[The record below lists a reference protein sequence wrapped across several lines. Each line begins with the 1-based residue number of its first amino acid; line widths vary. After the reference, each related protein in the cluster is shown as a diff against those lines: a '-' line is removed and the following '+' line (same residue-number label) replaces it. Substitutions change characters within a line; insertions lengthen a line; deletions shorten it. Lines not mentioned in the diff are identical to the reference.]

1 MGRDGHSEIDVTS
14 PGITSGPPA
23 KGGWAQNAFW
33 RNNAWE
39 VRSGFGQ
46 VGQWDTSL
54 SAVRPNRLTSG
65 LADFGLSKQLGCYV
79 IDKTAFGHT
88 QVVSVWKAYGFT
100 SKSPIRGRFQSVY
113 VVFIYDVDT
122 GVMWEEIVYSH
133 TSQISVDGS
142 VGNANGNMY
151 WSKIVKSPYN
161 MSQWRANYETSAD
174 EDYQSWSS
182 ADDTDWWFT
191 WFGDSLFMGADGVPP
206 LVYSPVDPW
215 KSRGKQCTRGLGK
228 ELSPK
233 YGESST
239 LSWAGPVPGPLVDVN
254 PYISASEFPSFSSAV
269 TFGNHIAASRGK
281 DILFSYAGKP
291 FVFIA
296 DLISIPDAVTAMAP
310 LGNALLIFSE
320 TKTFMYQP
328 GGRVS
333 TGQLI
338 ALSESIGCSGNGA
351 TCQMGRTGTSVAWVD
366 KRGIHVTSGNFQID
380 TISGPVD
387 NFFSSFLENPLTTYF
402 VASGKASVSSDS
414 QPRSVSR
421 FDSDGVNI
429 CYVPHLDILL
439 ATFPNENTSLC
450 FSEGRWSL
458 WTSSTNATGPTEA
471 SATENIVRP
480 FYGASDVD
488 LFLMGGVAAANVV
501 DASKWG
507 GMSDVR
513 ADLTLRSAYLLRYG
527 RGGAIDR
534 SVRYEDYRGGSLY
547 MMTPFPASEFS
558 LKYKST
564 AQGLLLMDDPIEM
577 PVGYQFFYSNNAA
590 SHTVASDK
598 KTILVP
604 IKVAISQLFD
614 GTTGAVIYGVDEI
627 HIEFD
632 FDNVHW
638 EPVFLTGEKIFPV
651 FPSERLSSYP
661 GWDEDIAGSSEM
673 KCYLSSSPDADGNSI
688 HLHFDPANAPVPSGQ
703 QWAHYPRLNL
713 PAEQFATLM
722 YLPFVQKTADL
733 ADSVGGLG
741 IASASFTY
749 RNTNPTGT
757 ASSPLVSGS
766 VSVNNKMFIGTDVKV
781 AQDSV
786 AQPVDWAVKS
796 EPFALQ
802 EGMLVQGRG
811 VFILIENKGLAK
823 TDNQLVSDNPSGFI
837 NLISAADGKEW
848 VGQIIDTD
856 TLNPVPA
863 LNNTVNKQSVLERV
877 EGATT
882 VSRALYEE
890 SGEVTYG
897 DSAIPATGT
906 YICGSAEVDIIQV
919 SESQK
924 GQSISWMLYGHMR
937 ARGQGLRV
945 QSVKAEVTKVGERR
959 RYGR

>member
-1 MGRDGHSEIDVTS
+1 MARDGHSEVDVTS
-14 PGITSGPPA
+14 PGITSGPPS
-23 KGGWAQNAFW
+23 KGGWVQNAFW

-46 VGQWDTSL
+46 VGQWNTSL
-54 SAVRPNRLTSG
+54 SAVRPSRETRG
-65 LADFGLSKQLGCYV
+65 LEDFGLSKQLGCYV
-79 IDKTAFGHT
+79 IDKTSFGHT

-122 GVMWEEIVYSH
+122 GVMWEEVVYSH

-142 VGNANGNMY
+142 VGNANGNIY

-174 EDYQSWSS
+174 EDYQSWVS
-182 ADDTDWWFT
+182 ADEPDWWFT

-215 KSRGKQCTRGLGK
+215 RSRGKQCTRGLGK
-228 ELSPK
+228 GLSPK

-281 DILFSYAGKP
+281 DVLFSYAGKP

-296 DLISIPDAVTAMAP
+296 DLVSVPDAVTAMAP
-310 LGNALLIFSE
+310 MGNALLIFSE

-328 GGRVS
+328 GGSRIS
-333 TGQLI
+333 SGQLI
-338 ALSESIGCSGNGA
+338 TLSESIGCSGNGA
-351 TCQMGRTGTSVAWVD
+351 ACQMGKTGTSVAWVD
-366 KRGIHVTSGNFQID
+366 KRGVHVTSGNFQID

-387 NFFSSFLENPLTTYF
+387 SFFDDFLENPLTSYF
-402 VASGKASVSSDS
+402 VASGKASVVHDK
-414 QPRSVSR
+414 QPRSISR
-421 FDSDGVNI
+421 FDPDGANL
-429 CYVPHLDILL
+429 CYVPHLDVLL
-439 ATFPNENTSLC
+439 ATFPNENMSLC
-450 FSEGRWSL
+450 FSDGKWSL
-458 WTSSTNATGPTEA
+458 WTTSTNATGPTEA

-480 FYGASDVD
+480 FYGASDTD
-488 LFLMGGVAAANVV
+488 LFLMGGVDENDIVDSSQYGGTVSV
-501 DASKWG
+501 DA
-507 GMSDVR
+507 DFV
-513 ADLTLRSAYLLRYG
+513 LRSAYLLKYG

-534 SVRYEDYRGGSLY
+534 SVRNEDYTSGSLY
-547 MMTPFPASEFS
+547 MATPYPVSEFS
-558 LKYKST
+558 LVTKSV
-564 AQGLLLMDDPIEM
+564 QGLLLMDDPIEM

-590 SHTVASDK
+590 SHTVTSDK
-598 KTILVP
+598 KTVLVP
-604 IKVAISQLFD
+604 IKVAIAQLFD
-614 GTTGAVIYGVDEI
+614 GSTGVAIYGVDEI

-632 FDNVHW
+632 FDNVAW

-651 FPSERLSSYP
+651 FPAERLSSYP
-661 GWDEDIAGSSEM
+661 GWDQDLANYSEM
-673 KCYLSSSPDADGNSI
+673 KCYNVTIPDTGGSSI
-688 HLHFDPANAPVPSGQ
+688 HLHFDPANAPVAAAS
-703 QWAHYPRLNL
+703 QWSHYPRLNL

-722 YLPFVQKTADL
+722 YLPFVQKTADPTS
-733 ADSVGGLG
+733 SVSGLG
-741 IASASFTY
+741 IANASFAY
-749 RNTNPTGT
+749 RNTNVGAT
-757 ASSPLVSGS
+757 SSPLVSGS
-766 VSVNNKMFIGTDVKV
+766 VSVSNKMFAGTNDKV
-781 AQDSV
+781 SQDSV

-811 VFILIENKGLAK
+811 VYILIENRGLAK

-837 NLISAADGKEW
+837 NLVSAADGKEW

-856 TLNPVPA
+856 TINPVPV

-877 EGATT
+877 DFVTGTA
-882 VSRALYEE
+882 RALY
-890 SGEVTYG
+890 GENMVTYG
-897 DSAIPATGT
+897 DTGNPNVGT
-906 YICGSAEVDIIQV
+906 YICGSVEVDIIQV

-924 GQSISWMLYGHMR
+924 GQSISWMLYGHIR
-937 ARGQGLRV
+937 ARGQSLRV
-945 QSVKAEVTKVGERR
+945 QSVKA
-959 RYGR
+959 